1 MIVSFSNKLPIFALF
16 MRKIS
21 FLFIPL
27 IIMFF
32 SSCKSTHEQV
42 LKSKDL
48 NYKLTKANEYYDQ
61 KKYFKA
67 NEVYESLMPALR
79 GTKNYE
85 ELYYRYCY
93 SFYYQK
99 DYLSASYQ
107 FKNFIEAFPKSTR
120 ADECEFMYA
129 TCLYKMS
136 PKFPLDQTNTI
147 KAMEALQTYIN
158 SHPGSKNLTEANNYI
173 DICRA
178 KIETKDA
185 NAARLYYDIGQFK
198 SSSVAYKSLIQS
210 YPESRNIDYY
220 QLMVIKSFYQ
230 YAKSSIKERQEERFA
245 EAVNAYTE
253 MVDYTPN
260 SSHLKEAEKF
270 YTLAQN
276 NIKQLRNEH
285 K

>member
-1 MIVSFSNKLPIFALF
+1 
-16 MRKIS
+16 MRKFS
-21 FLFIPL
+21 FLFIAL
-27 IIMFF
+27 IVLVMG
-32 SSCKSTHEQV
+32 SCKSTHEKV
-42 LKSKDL
+42 LTSKDV
-48 NYKLTKANEYYDQ
+48 NFKLAKANEYYDQ

-67 NEVYESLMPALR
+67 NEVYESLMPAFR

-93 SFYYQK
+93 SFYYQE

-107 FKNFIEAFPKSTR
+107 FKNFVENFPKSLR

-136 PKFPLDQTNTI
+136 PKFSLDQSNTY

-158 SHPGSKNLTEANNYI
+158 THPGSKNLTEANNYI

-185 NAARLYYDIGQFK
+185 KAARLYFDISEYK
-198 SSSVAYKSLIQS
+198 SASVAYKSLMQA
-210 YPESRNIDYY
+210 YPESKSLDYY

-230 YAKSSIKERQEERFA
+230 YAKSSYPDKQEERFA
-245 EAVNAYTE
+245 EAINAYNQLLE
-253 MVDYTPN
+253 YTPN
-260 SSHLKEAEKF
+260 SANLKEAKEY

-276 NIKQLRNEH
+276 RIKNIRNEH